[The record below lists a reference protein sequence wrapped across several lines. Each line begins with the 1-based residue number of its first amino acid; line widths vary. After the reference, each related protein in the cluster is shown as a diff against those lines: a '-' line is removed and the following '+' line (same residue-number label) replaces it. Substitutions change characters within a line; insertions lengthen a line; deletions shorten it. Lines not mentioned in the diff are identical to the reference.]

1 MRYLLIIF
9 FALLASCSSQKEA
22 KIDSIN
28 IKISK
33 EIISNFDQVKY
44 QITNHLQNKNK
55 LKYNKSEI
63 FSNSWVSVIKA
74 TKTFDEELHIEVKE
88 HQPIASL
95 DRGRFITQEGKIIT
109 PAGGNKSLK
118 LVSIIGRDNEYLI
131 LLDSTF
137 SLQNILN
144 LKGNSLISIEHRGS
158 GFIEAVD
165 NQSVMYRF
173 NKEDFRV
180 QLERL
185 EELILFEL
193 NSGIN
198 DDIRYIDLRY
208 KNAIALGNKNM
219 EKSI

>member
-1 MRYLLIIF
+1 MKYLLIIF
-9 FALLASCSSQKEA
+9 FALLFGCSSQKEA
-22 KIDSIN
+22 NIDSIN

-33 EIISNFDQVKY
+33 EIISNFDQVKL
-44 QITNHLQNKNK
+44 QITNHLQNKN
-55 LKYNKSEI
+55 KYNKSEI

-74 TKTFDEELHIEVKE
+74 TKTFDEELHIELKE

-109 PAGGNKSLK
+109 PAGVNKSLK
-118 LVSIIGRDNEYLI
+118 LVSIIGTDNDHLT
-131 LLDSTF
+131 LLDSIF
-137 SLQNILN
+137 SLQDILN
-144 LKGNSLISIEHRGS
+144 LKGNSLVSIEHRGS
-158 GFIEAVD
+158 GFMEAVD
-165 NQSVMYRF
+165 NESVMYRF
-173 NKEDFRV
+173 NKKDFRV

>member
-9 FALLASCSSQKEA
+9 VTLLASCSGHKEA
-22 KIDSIN
+22 NIDSIN

-33 EIISNFDQVKY
+33 EIISNFDQVKH
-44 QITNHLQNKNK
+44 QITNHLQNKN
-55 LKYNKSEI
+55 KYNKSEI

-118 LVSIIGRDNEYLI
+118 LVSIIGRDNEYLT

-137 SLQNILN
+137 LLQNILN

-165 NQSVMYRF
+165 NESVMYRF

>member
-22 KIDSIN
+22 NTDSIN

-33 EIISNFDQVKY
+33 EIISNFDQIKH
-44 QITNHLQNKNK
+44 QIISHLQNKN
-55 LKYNKSEI
+55 NKSEI
-63 FSNSWVSVIKA
+63 FSNSWISVIKA

-88 HQPIASL
+88 HQPIAFL

-118 LVSIIGRDNEYLI
+118 LVSIIGSDNEYLS
-131 LLDSTF
+131 LLDSIF
-137 SLQNILN
+137 LLQNILN
-144 LKGNSLISIEHRGS
+144 LKGNSLIRIEHRGS

-165 NQSVMYRF
+165 NESVMYRF

>member
-1 MRYLLIIF
+1 MKYLLIIF
-9 FALLASCSSQKEA
+9 FALLFGCSSQKEA
-22 KIDSIN
+22 NIDSIN

-33 EIISNFDQVKY
+33 EIISNFDQVKL
-44 QITNHLQNKNK
+44 QITNHLQNKN
-55 LKYNKSEI
+55 KYNKSEI

-74 TKTFDEELHIEVKE
+74 TKTFDEELHIELKE

-109 PAGGNKSLK
+109 PAGVNKSLK
-118 LVSIIGRDNEYLI
+118 LVSIIGTDNDHLT
-131 LLDSTF
+131 LLDSIF
-137 SLQNILN
+137 SLQDILN
-144 LKGNSLISIEHRGS
+144 LKGNSLVSIEHRGS
-158 GFIEAVD
+158 GFMEAVD
-165 NQSVMYRF
+165 NESVMYRF
-173 NKEDFRV
+173 NKRDFRV

>member
-1 MRYLLIIF
+1 MRYLLIIS
-9 FALLASCSSQKEA
+9 FALFASCSSQKEA
-22 KIDSIN
+22 NIDSIN
-28 IKISK
+28 INISK
-33 EIISNFDQVKY
+33 EIISNFDQVKH

-55 LKYNKSEI
+55 YKKSEI

-95 DRGRFITQEGKIIT
+95 DRGRFVTQEGKIIT
-109 PAGGNKSLK
+109 PAGGNKSLE
-118 LVSIIGRDNEYLI
+118 LVSIVGIDNEYLT

-137 SLQNILN
+137 SLQDILN
-144 LKGNSLISIEHRGS
+144 LKGNSLISIEHKGS

-165 NQSVMYRF
+165 NESVMYRF

-193 NSGIN
+193 NSGII

>member
-9 FALLASCSSQKEA
+9 VALIVNCSGQKEA
-22 KIDSIN
+22 NIDSIN

-33 EIISNFDQVKY
+33 EIISNFDQVKH
-44 QITNHLQNKNK
+44 QITNHLQNKNQ
-55 LKYNKSEI
+55 YNKSEI

-109 PAGGNKSLK
+109 PAGANKSLK
-118 LVSIIGRDNEYLI
+118 LVSIIGRDNEYLT
-131 LLDSTF
+131 LLDSIF
-137 SLQNILN
+137 LLQNILN

-165 NQSVMYRF
+165 NESVIYRF

-193 NSGIN
+193 NSGII

>member
-1 MRYLLIIF
+1 MRYLLITF
-9 FALLASCSSQKEA
+9 FALLVSCSSQKEA
-22 KIDSIN
+22 NIDSIH
-28 IKISK
+28 IKVSK
-33 EIISNFDQVKY
+33 EIISNFDQVKH
-44 QITNHLQNKNK
+44 QITNHLQNKN
-55 LKYNKSEI
+55 KYNKSEI
-63 FSNSWVSVIKA
+63 FSNSWVSVIKT
-74 TKTFDEELHIEVKE
+74 TKTFDEELHIEVTE

-95 DRGRFITQEGKIIT
+95 DKGRFITQEGKIIT

-118 LVSIIGRDNEYLI
+118 LVSIIGRDNEYLT

-137 SLQNILN
+137 LLQNILN

-165 NQSVMYRF
+165 NESVMYRF

-193 NSGIN
+193 NSGII

>member
-9 FALLASCSSQKEA
+9 FALLASCSTQKEVN
-22 KIDSIN
+22 IDLID

-33 EIISNFDQVKY
+33 EIISNFDQVKD
-44 QITNHLQNKNK
+44 QITNHLQNKN
-55 LKYNKSEI
+55 KYNKSEI

-118 LVSIIGRDNEYLI
+118 LVSIIGRDNEYLT

-137 SLQNILN
+137 LLQNILN

-165 NQSVMYRF
+165 NESVMYRF

-193 NSGIN
+193 NSGII

>member
-9 FALLASCSSQKEA
+9 FALLVSCSNQKEA
-22 KIDSIN
+22 NIDSID

-33 EIISNFDQVKY
+33 EIISNLDQVKA

-55 LKYNKSEI
+55 FNKSEI

-74 TKTFDEELHIEVKE
+74 TKTFDEELHIELKE

-118 LVSIIGRDNEYLI
+118 LVSIIGRDDEYLT
-131 LLDSTF
+131 LLDSIF
-137 SLQNILN
+137 LLQNILN

-165 NQSVMYRF
+165 NEGLIYRF
-173 NKEDFRV
+173 NKRDFRV

-208 KNAIALGNKNM
+208 KNAIAVKGNNM
-219 EKSI
+219 EKST

>member
-22 KIDSIN
+22 NMDSID

-33 EIISNFDQVKY
+33 EIISNFDQVKL
-44 QITNHLQNKNK
+44 QISNHLKNKN
-55 LKYNKSEI
+55 KYNKSEI

-74 TKTFDEELHIEVKE
+74 TKTFDEELHVELKE

-95 DRGRFITQEGKIIT
+95 DKGRFITQEGKIIT
-109 PAGGNKSLK
+109 PVGGNKSLK
-118 LVSIIGRDNEYLI
+118 LISIIGRDNEYLT

-165 NQSVMYRF
+165 NKSVIYRF
-173 NKEDFRV
+173 NKKDFRV

>member
-1 MRYLLIIF
+1 MRYLLIII
-9 FALLASCSSQKEA
+9 FALLAGCSSQKEA
-22 KIDSIN
+22 NIDSIN

-33 EIISNFDQVKY
+33 EIISNFDQVKN
-44 QITNHLQNKNK
+44 QIVNHLQNKN
-55 LKYNKSEI
+55 KYNKSEI

-74 TKTFDEELHIEVKE
+74 TNTFDEEIHIEVKE
-88 HQPIASL
+88 HQPIAAL

-109 PAGGNKSLK
+109 PSGGDKSLK
-118 LVSIIGRDNEYLI
+118 LVSIIGRDNEYLT

-137 SLQNILN
+137 FLQNILN

-165 NQSVMYRF
+165 NESVMYRF

-193 NSGIN
+193 NSGII

>member
-22 KIDSIN
+22 NIDSID

-33 EIISNFDQVKY
+33 EIISNFDQVKH
-44 QITNHLQNKNK
+44 QITNHLQNKN
-55 LKYNKSEI
+55 KYNKSEI

-109 PAGGNKSLK
+109 PAGANKSLK
-118 LVSIIGRDNEYLI
+118 LVSIIGRDNEYLT

-137 SLQNILN
+137 LLQNILN

-165 NQSVMYRF
+165 NESVMYRF

>member
-22 KIDSIN
+22 NTDSID

-33 EIISNFDQVKY
+33 EIISNFDQVKV

-55 LKYNKSEI
+55 YNTSEI
-63 FSNSWVSVIKA
+63 FSNSWISVIKA

-95 DRGRFITQEGKIIT
+95 DRGRFITQEGKIIS

-118 LVSIIGRDNEYLI
+118 LVSIIGKDNEYLT

-137 SLQNILN
+137 LLQNILN
-144 LKGNSLISIEHRGS
+144 LKGNSLIRIEHRGS

-165 NQSVMYRF
+165 NESVMYRF

>member
-1 MRYLLIIF
+1 MKYLLIIF

-22 KIDSIN
+22 YMDSIN

-33 EIISNFDQVKY
+33 EIISNFDQVKH
-44 QITNHLQNKNK
+44 QIVNHLRNENE
-55 LKYNKSEI
+55 YEKSKI
-63 FSNSWVSVIKA
+63 FSNSWISVIKA

-95 DRGRFITQEGKIIT
+95 DKGRFITQEGKIIA
-109 PAGGNKSLK
+109 PAGENKPLK
-118 LVSIIGRDNEYLI
+118 LLSIIGSDNEYLT

-137 SLQNILN
+137 LLQNILN

-165 NQSVMYRF
+165 NESVMYRF

-193 NSGIN
+193 NSGID

>member
-1 MRYLLIIF
+1 MRYLLIII
-9 FALLASCSSQKEA
+9 FASLASCSSQKEA
-22 KIDSIN
+22 NIDSIN

-33 EIISNFDQVKY
+33 EIISNFEQVKH
-44 QITNHLQNKNK
+44 QITNHLQNKN
-55 LKYNKSEI
+55 KYNKSEI

-118 LVSIIGRDNEYLI
+118 LVSIIGRDNEYLT

-137 SLQNILN
+137 LLQNILN

-165 NQSVMYRF
+165 NESVMYRF

>member
-1 MRYLLIIF
+1 MRYLLIILF
-9 FALLASCSSQKEA
+9 SLLASCSSQKEA
-22 KIDSIN
+22 NIDSIN

-33 EIISNFDQVKY
+33 EIISNFDQVKH
-44 QITNHLQNKNK
+44 QITNHLQNKN
-55 LKYNKSEI
+55 KYNKSEI

-109 PAGGNKSLK
+109 PSGGNKSLK
-118 LVSIIGRDNEYLI
+118 LVSIIGRDNEYLT

-137 SLQNILN
+137 LLQNILN

-165 NQSVMYRF
+165 NESVMYRF

>member
-1 MRYLLIIF
+1 MRYLLVIF
-9 FALLASCSSQKEA
+9 FALLISCTSQKEVN
-22 KIDSIN
+22 IDSIN
-28 IKISK
+28 IKTSK
-33 EIISNFDQVKY
+33 EIISNFEQVKHK
-44 QITNHLQNKNK
+44 ITNHLQNKNK
-55 LKYNKSEI
+55 HNKSEI

-74 TKTFDEELHIEVKE
+74 TKTFDKELHIEVKE

-118 LVSIIGRDNEYLI
+118 LVSIIGRDNEYLT
-131 LLDSTF
+131 LLDSIF
-137 SLQNILN
+137 LLQNILN
-144 LKGNSLISIEHRGS
+144 LKGNSLVSIEQRGA

-165 NQSVMYRF
+165 NESVMYRF

-193 NSGIN
+193 NSGLH

>member
-22 KIDSIN
+22 NTDSID

-33 EIISNFDQVKY
+33 EIISNFDQVKV

-55 LKYNKSEI
+55 YNTSEI
-63 FSNSWVSVIKA
+63 FSNSWISVIKA
-74 TKTFDEELHIEVKE
+74 TKTFDEELHVEIKE

-95 DRGRFITQEGKIIT
+95 DRGRFITQEGKIIS

-118 LVSIIGRDNEYLI
+118 LVSIIGKDNEYLT
-131 LLDSTF
+131 LLDSIF
-137 SLQNILN
+137 LLQNILN

-165 NQSVMYRF
+165 NERVMYRF
-173 NKEDFRV
+173 NKRDFRV

-208 KNAIALGNKNM
+208 KNAIAIGNKNM
-219 EKSI
+219 EESI

>member
-22 KIDSIN
+22 NIDSIN

-33 EIISNFDQVKY
+33 EIISNFDQVKN
-44 QITNHLQNKNK
+44 QIVNHLQNKN
-55 LKYNKSEI
+55 KYNKSEI

-74 TKTFDEELHIEVKE
+74 TNTFDEEIHIEVKE

-95 DRGRFITQEGKIIT
+95 DKGMFITQEGKIIT

-118 LVSIIGRDNEYLI
+118 LLSIIGRDNEYFT

-137 SLQNILN
+137 LLQDILN
-144 LKGNSLISIEHRGS
+144 LKGNSLTSIEHRGS

-165 NQSVMYRF
+165 
-173 NKEDFRV
+173 KT
-180 QLERL
+180 
-185 EELILFEL
+185 
-193 NSGIN
+193 
-198 DDIRYIDLRY
+198 
-208 KNAIALGNKNM
+208 
-219 EKSI
+219 

>member
-1 MRYLLIIF
+1 MRYLLIIIF
-9 FALLASCSSQKEA
+9 VLLAGCSSQKEVN
-22 KIDSIN
+22 IDSIN
-28 IKISK
+28 VKISK
-33 EIISNFDQVKY
+33 EIISNFDQVKH
-44 QITNHLQNKNK
+44 QITDHLQNKN
-55 LKYNKSEI
+55 KYNKSEI

-109 PAGGNKSLK
+109 PAGGDKSLK
-118 LVSIIGRDNEYLI
+118 LVTIIGRDNEYLT

-137 SLQNILN
+137 LLQNILN
-144 LKGNSLISIEHRGS
+144 LKGNTLISIEHRGS

-165 NQSVMYRF
+165 NESVMYRF

-193 NSGIN
+193 NSGII

>member
-9 FALLASCSSQKEA
+9 FALLVSCSSQKEA
-22 KIDSIN
+22 NTDSIN
-28 IKISK
+28 IKLSK
-33 EIISNFDQVKY
+33 EIISNFDQTKH
-44 QITNHLQNKNK
+44 QIISHLQNKN
-55 LKYNKSEI
+55 NKSEI

-88 HQPIASL
+88 HQPIAFL

-118 LVSIIGRDNEYLI
+118 LVSIIGSDNEYLS
-131 LLDSTF
+131 LLDSIF
-137 SLQNILN
+137 LLQNILN

-165 NQSVMYRF
+165 NESVMYRF

>member
-1 MRYLLIIF
+1 MKYLLILF
-9 FALLASCSSQKEA
+9 FALLCGCSSQKEA
-22 KIDSIN
+22 NIDSID

-33 EIISNFDQVKY
+33 EIISNFDQVKL

-55 LKYNKSEI
+55 HNKSEI

-74 TKTFDEELHIEVKE
+74 TKTFDEELHIELKE

-118 LVSIIGRDNEYLI
+118 LVSIIGRDNEYLT
-131 LLDSTF
+131 LLDSIF
-137 SLQNILN
+137 LLQNILN

-165 NQSVMYRF
+165 NESVMYRF
-173 NKEDFRV
+173 NKKDFRV

-193 NSGIN
+193 NSGII

>member
-9 FALLASCSSQKEA
+9 FALFASCSSQKEVN
-22 KIDSIN
+22 IDSIDV
-28 IKISK
+28 KISK
-33 EIISNFDQVKY
+33 ETISNFDQVKY

-55 LKYNKSEI
+55 YSESEI

-74 TKTFDEELHIEVKE
+74 TKTFDRELQIEVKE
-88 HQPIASL
+88 HQPIAIL

-118 LVSIIGRDNEYLI
+118 LLSIIGRDDEYLA

-137 SLQNILN
+137 LLQNILN
-144 LKGNSLISIEHRGS
+144 LNGSSLISIEHRGS
-158 GFIEAVD
+158 GFIEALD
-165 NQSVMYRF
+165 NKSVMYRF
-173 NKEDFRV
+173 TKKDFRV

-193 NSGIN
+193 NSGIT

-208 KNAIALGNKNM
+208 KNAIAIGNRNM

>member
-9 FALLASCSSQKEA
+9 FALLVSCSSQKEA
-22 KIDSIN
+22 NTDSIN

-33 EIISNFDQVKY
+33 EIISNFDQTKH
-44 QITNHLQNKNK
+44 QIISHLQNKN
-55 LKYNKSEI
+55 NKSEI

-88 HQPIASL
+88 HQPIAFL

-118 LVSIIGRDNEYLI
+118 LLSIIGRDNEHLA

-137 SLQNILN
+137 LLQDILN
-144 LKGNSLISIEHRGS
+144 LKGNSLTSIEHRGS

-165 NQSVMYRF
+165 NESVMYRF

>member
-1 MRYLLIIF
+1 MRYLLTIF
-9 FALLASCSSQKEA
+9 FALLASCSGQKEA
-22 KIDSIN
+22 NIDSIN

-33 EIISNFDQVKY
+33 EIISNSDQVKY
-44 QITNHLQNKNK
+44 QITNHLQNKN
-55 LKYNKSEI
+55 KYNKSEI

-109 PAGGNKSLK
+109 PAGANKSLK
-118 LVSIIGRDNEYLI
+118 LVSIIGRDNEYLT

-137 SLQNILN
+137 LLQNILN

-165 NQSVMYRF
+165 NESVMYRF

-193 NSGIN
+193 NSGII

>member
-1 MRYLLIIF
+1 MRYLIIIF
-9 FALLASCSSQKEA
+9 VALLSSCSGQKEA
-22 KIDSIN
+22 NIDSIN

-33 EIISNFDQVKY
+33 EIISNFDQVKH
-44 QITNHLQNKNK
+44 QITNHLQNKN
-55 LKYNKSEI
+55 KYNKSEI

-118 LVSIIGRDNEYLI
+118 LVSIIGRDNEYLT
-131 LLDSTF
+131 LLDGTF
-137 SLQNILN
+137 LLQNILN

-158 GFIEAVD
+158 DFIEAVD
-165 NQSVMYRF
+165 NESVMYRF

-185 EELILFEL
+185 EDLILFEL
-193 NSGIN
+193 NSGII

>member
-1 MRYLLIIF
+1 MRYLLTIF
-9 FALLASCSSQKEA
+9 FALLASCSGQKEA
-22 KIDSIN
+22 NIDSIN

-33 EIISNFDQVKY
+33 EIISNFDQVKQ
-44 QITNHLQNKNK
+44 QITNHLQNKN
-55 LKYNKSEI
+55 KYNKSEI

-118 LVSIIGRDNEYLI
+118 LVSIIGRDNEYLT

-137 SLQNILN
+137 LLQNILN

-165 NQSVMYRF
+165 NESVMYRF

-193 NSGIN
+193 NSGII

>member
-1 MRYLLIIF
+1 MRYLLIIYVV
-9 FALLASCSSQKEA
+9 LLASCSGHKEA
-22 KIDSIN
+22 NNDSIN
-28 IKISK
+28 IKITK

-44 QITNHLQNKNK
+44 KITNHLQNKNK
-55 LKYNKSEI
+55 FNKSEI
-63 FSNSWVSVIKA
+63 FSNSWVSVIKT
-74 TKTFDEELHIEVKE
+74 TKTFDEELHIEVTE

-95 DRGRFITQEGKIIT
+95 DKGRFITQEGKIIT
-109 PAGGNKSLK
+109 PAGGNKTLK
-118 LVSIIGRDNEYLI
+118 LVSIIGRDNEYLT
-131 LLDSTF
+131 LLDSIF
-137 SLQNILN
+137 LLQNILN
-144 LKGNSLISIEHRGS
+144 LKGNSLISIENRGS
-158 GFIEAVD
+158 SFIEAVD
-165 NQSVMYRF
+165 NESVMYRF

-193 NSGIN
+193 NSGL

>member
-9 FALLASCSSQKEA
+9 FALLVSCSNQKEA
-22 KIDSIN
+22 NIDSID

-33 EIISNFDQVKY
+33 EIISNFDQVKL
-44 QITNHLQNKNK
+44 QISNHLKNKN
-55 LKYNKSEI
+55 KYNKSEI

-74 TKTFDEELHIEVKE
+74 TKTFDEELHVELKE

-95 DRGRFITQEGKIIT
+95 DKGRFITQEGKIIT
-109 PAGGNKSLK
+109 PVGGNKSLK
-118 LVSIIGRDNEYLI
+118 LISIIGRDNEYLT

-165 NQSVMYRF
+165 NKSVIYRF
-173 NKEDFRV
+173 NKKDFRV

>member
-9 FALLASCSSQKEA
+9 FALLAGCSSQKEA
-22 KIDSIN
+22 NIDSID

-33 EIISNFDQVKY
+33 EIISNFDQVKH
-44 QITNHLQNKNK
+44 QIINHLQNKN
-55 LKYNKSEI
+55 KYNKSEI

-109 PAGGNKSLK
+109 PAGGDKSLK
-118 LVSIIGRDNEYLI
+118 LVTIIGRDNEYLT

-137 SLQNILN
+137 LLQNILN

-165 NQSVMYRF
+165 NASVIYRF

-193 NSGIN
+193 NSGVI

>member
-1 MRYLLIIF
+1 MRYLLITF
-9 FALLASCSSQKEA
+9 FALLTSCSSQKEA
-22 KIDSIN
+22 NIDSIN

-33 EIISNFDQVKY
+33 EIISNFDQVKH
-44 QITNHLQNKNK
+44 QITNHLQNKN
-55 LKYNKSEI
+55 KYNKSEI

-109 PAGGNKSLK
+109 PAGANKSLK
-118 LVSIIGRDNEYLI
+118 LVSIIGRDNEYLT

-137 SLQNILN
+137 LLQNILN

-165 NQSVMYRF
+165 NESVMYRF

>member
-22 KIDSIN
+22 NIDSIN

-33 EIISNFDQVKY
+33 EIISNFDQVKH
-44 QITNHLQNKNK
+44 QITNHLQNKN
-55 LKYNKSEI
+55 KYNKSEI

-109 PAGGNKSLK
+109 PVGGNKSLK
-118 LVSIIGRDNEYLI
+118 LVSIIGRDNEYLT

-137 SLQNILN
+137 LLQNILN

-165 NQSVMYRF
+165 NESVMYRF

>member
-1 MRYLLIIF
+1 MKYLLIII
-9 FALLASCSSQKEA
+9 FALLAGCSSQKEA
-22 KIDSIN
+22 NTDSIN

-33 EIISNFDQVKY
+33 EIISNFDLVKH
-44 QITNHLQNKNK
+44 QITNHLQNKN
-55 LKYNKSEI
+55 KYNKSEI

-118 LVSIIGRDNEYLI
+118 LLSIIGRDNEYLT

-137 SLQNILN
+137 LLQNILN

-165 NQSVMYRF
+165 NESVMYRF

-193 NSGIN
+193 NSGII

>member
-9 FALLASCSSQKEA
+9 FALLVSCSSQKEA
-22 KIDSIN
+22 NTDSIN

-33 EIISNFDQVKY
+33 EIISNFDQTKH
-44 QITNHLQNKNK
+44 QIISHLQNKN
-55 LKYNKSEI
+55 NKSEI

-88 HQPIASL
+88 HQPIAFL

-118 LVSIIGRDNEYLI
+118 LVSIIGSDNEYLS
-131 LLDSTF
+131 LLDSIF
-137 SLQNILN
+137 LLQNILN
-144 LKGNSLISIEHRGS
+144 LKGNSLIRIEHRGS

-165 NQSVMYRF
+165 NESVMYRF

-193 NSGIN
+193 NSGII

>member
-1 MRYLLIIF
+1 MLT
-9 FALLASCSSQKEA
+9 
-22 KIDSIN
+22 
-28 IKISK
+28 
-33 EIISNFDQVKY
+33 QVEK
-44 QITNHLQNKNK
+44 
-55 LKYNKSEI
+55 I
-63 FSNSWVSVIKA
+63 FS
-74 TKTFDEELHIEVKE
+74 
-88 HQPIASL
+88 
-95 DRGRFITQEGKIIT
+95 

-118 LVSIIGRDNEYLI
+118 LVSIIGKDNEYLT

-137 SLQNILN
+137 LLQNILN
-144 LKGNSLISIEHRGS
+144 LKGNALIAIEHRGS

-165 NQSVMYRF
+165 NEGLIYRF
-173 NKEDFRV
+173 NERDFRV